1 MHRRAPDQSRHR
13 ILPKAVS
20 AELQTVFGW
29 AHTFF
34 AIPIRKQRAV
44 RLPILHVL
52 LEHGLDESP
61 RQCLG
66 QASLANDPLVSA
78 AAAQVS

>member
-52 LEHGLDESP
+52 LE
-61 RQCLG
+61 QCRKTASMSRLG
-66 QASLANDPLVSA
+66 NAWDKLP
-78 AAAQVS
+78 